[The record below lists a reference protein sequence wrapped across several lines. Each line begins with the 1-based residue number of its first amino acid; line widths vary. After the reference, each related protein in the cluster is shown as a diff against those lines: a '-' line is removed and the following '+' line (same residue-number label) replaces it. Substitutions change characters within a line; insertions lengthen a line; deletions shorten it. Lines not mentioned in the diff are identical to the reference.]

1 VELVGTKGAQGVQR
15 RPAAAGVVEARV
27 AEFLEATD
35 GRGLLFDHVARLRLE
50 RARSV
55 AALLDHR
62 ESPTRVARLL
72 GVPVDEVLAM
82 HRQAAQAP
90 TARKPARE
98 VRVR

>member
-1 VELVGTKGAQGVQR
+1 MELVGTKGAQGVQR
-15 RPAAAGVVEARV
+15 RPAAAGVEARV
-27 AEFLEATD
+27 AEFFEATA

-62 ESPTRVARLL
+62 ESPTRIARLL

-82 HRQAAQAP
+82 HRQTVQTP

-98 VRVR
+98 ERVR